1 MKKGLYVSEQPS
13 GFARLSQYLQ
23 SHSIELMEEERGREA
38 DRHIHFVLLD
48 CWEKTAS
55 SLVHTYRKRFPQAG
69 ILVLATQRDETDLL
83 QAFSQGADDYQF
95 KPCSEREVAARL
107 RAIMKRKDT
116 SAVPISL
123 PVTGNEWEHNPM
135 LEWEGMRTQLELTKT
150 ESRLLQYLLA
160 HQKTIASRQQI
171 IHAVWGGQIELSS
184 KVLDVHLYNLRK
196 KLQQATDGRIS
207 IKTVTNK
214 GFYLTSSKE

>member
-1 MKKGLYVSEQPS
+1 MKKGLYVSEQLS
-13 GFARLSQYLQ
+13 GFARLAQFLQ
-23 SHSIELMEEERGREA
+23 THSIELVEAERGSEEEG
-38 DRHIHFVLLD
+38 HIHFVLLD
-48 CWEKTAS
+48 CWEKAAFP
-55 SLVHTYRKRFPQAG
+55 LVHTYRKRFPQAG

-95 KPCSEREVAARL
+95 KPCSEREVAARI
-107 RAIMKRKDT
+107 RAILKRKE
-116 SAVPISL
+116 APAPHIS
-123 PVTGNEWEHNPM
+123 PPAPGNDWDHNPL
-135 LEWEGMRTQLELTKT
+135 LEWEGVRMQLDLTKT

-171 IHAVWGGQIELSS
+171 IQAVWGGQIDLSS

-214 GFYLTSSKE
+214 GFYLISNKE